1 MLFVAWFVWIVIWGV
16 LGYTS
21 IRTIKTRIEERR
33 MAKEMV
39 EYWAKQAE
47 LQRNYNRTMYKAI
60 NSNKKE
66 N

>member
-21 IRTIKTRIEERR
+21 IKSRIERKR
-33 MAKEMV
+33 AVNNMA

-47 LQRNYNRTMYKAI
+47 LQRNYNNAMYNAI
-60 NSNKKE
+60 KSAEKGD
-66 N
+66 